1 MIAAQGERSITPTV
15 KTNRLESAKTVS
27 GAIRKVYEEMWKG
40 RPLAW
45 SVATSNP
52 LNDICTALGI
62 RVAYP
67 ENYACICTAKH
78 LSGKYCTI
86 AESHNYK
93 PELCSYIRNN
103 FGYLLSKDKDHPLGG
118 IPEPDVIVSVSNACL
133 NFIKWFDALRLYFD
147 KPFVL
152 LNTPHRL
159 FSEDVPTYYVDYVVK
174 ELEGCIATLE
184 KISGNRLTSPLMR
197 QTAHYSR
204 EQGKY
209 WRELLELNKSIPA
222 PMNLSDLAN
231 LIFIPTSLS
240 ATEYGLDLLKEAVA
254 EVRERVKDRVGAI
267 PEERHRLVMFNI
279 PPWYRLDFVNHF
291 AEKGCVFPFGDYNRY
306 LWNTQD
312 IDDADPIV
320 HFARKGLNFGH
331 DGGYGSTIQETL
343 YSCMGDRLADDI
355 KAYKIDGAV
364 IAINKSCKIMST
376 GALDLAKLVRDKFG
390 LPVLLIDVD
399 QADERTYS
407 DGEMKQRYDAFF
419 ETLGEL

>member
-1 MIAAQGERSITPTV
+1 MPAG
-15 KTNRLESAKTVS
+15 KTRRLESAKVVS
-27 GAIRKVYEEMWKG
+27 GAIRKVYQDIRTS

-52 LNDICTALGI
+52 LNDICAALGI

-67 ENYACICTAKH
+67 ENYACICTAQH

-86 AESHNYK
+86 AEVHNYK

-103 FGYLLSKDKDHPLGG
+103 FGYLLAKDGEHPLGG

-133 NFIKWFDALRLYFD
+133 NFLKWFDALRLYFD
-147 KPFVL
+147 KPFVF

-159 FSEDVPTYYVDYVVK
+159 FDHDMPDYYLDYVIK
-174 ELEGCIATLE
+174 ELEICIDKLE
-184 KISGNRLTSPLMR
+184 EISGKRLTDEIK
-197 QTAHYSR
+197 QKTAYYSR

-209 WRELLELNKSIPA
+209 WRELLELNKSVPA

-240 ATEYGLDLLKEAVA
+240 ATEYGLDLLKEAAA
-254 EVRERVKDRVGAI
+254 EVRQRVQNKMGAI

-279 PPWYRLDFVNHF
+279 PPWYRLDFVNQF
-291 AEKGCVFPFGDYNRY
+291 AEKGCVFAFGDYNRY

-312 IDDADPIV
+312 IDDSDPME
-320 HFARKGLNFGH
+320 HFARKGLNFGYN
-331 DGGYGSTIQETL
+331 GGCGSTIVETL
-343 YSCMGDRLADDI
+343 YSCMGDRLDRDI
-355 KAYKIDGAV
+355 KDYKIDGAV

-376 GALDLAKLVRDKFG
+376 GGLDLARLIREKYH
-390 LPVLLIDVD
+390 LPVLVIDVD

-407 DGEMKQRYDAFF
+407 DAEMKQRFDAFF
-419 ETLGEL
+419 ETIGEA